1 MVIVLAGLGGPLL
14 AASGRIV
21 IPVVVG
27 ELLAGIALGKTG
39 AGLIKAGDPTISFLG
54 DIGFACLMMVAG
66 MHVPLSDRALT
77 RSLGRGAVAVVASAA
92 LGLGGGLAIA
102 HGLGIGHPAVWAIL
116 LATGSAAIALPALDE
131 AGVTGD
137 WALLAMAWATV
148 ADVVTIVAVP
158 LVLNPSKALHAGL
171 GVLAVAAG
179 AVVVLGI
186 AEVLGRE
193 HDVRALRRE
202 SATRAWALDLRFAL
216 LALFA
221 LCALAQWAGTSIM
234 IAGFAAGLIVAVR
247 GGPHRLS
254 NQVSGVANGFL
265 VPLFFV
271 VLGASLNVRALVQTP
286 SALELAGALIVGM
299 ALVHVLAGVV
309 IRAPT
314 WVALIVTAQLGVPAA
329 VVKLGLSDGV
339 LSAGQGA
346 AIIIAALASLGIC
359 AAGTAIANAKAPAEG
374 NRAHADAHE
383 HAHAHEHEHEHAH
396 EHGHGHG
403 HGHA

>member
-383 HAHAHEHEHEHAH
+383 H

-403 HGHA
+403 HGHG